1 VLQFQRRCTAD
12 LLPALKEND
21 MNAKTPIKALYQNAD
36 ECGQRVALIVG
47 AEHWSYRRLAAGVDR
62 LARAMW
68 ARGVRAG
75 DRVALH
81 MPNCTEFVLAYFACF
96 RIGAIASPLNIRS
109 KASEIGAMLER
120 LKPALYIGEA
130 GLYARIASLGSDV
143 LPFGARYVVGPVV
156 VEAGALPWEALF
168 RSNNRTPLPDLPDDD
183 AAAVLLATSGTTG
196 LPKFV
201 THTQA
206 TLAATIDACV
216 RLGFENHPDP
226 ILMVSAPL
234 VHVSGFVILMLGIR
248 FTAPVVMVERFE
260 PDVVLDAIELHRCS
274 WMLGLPFMFM
284 ELLRSQRGR
293 SRNVDSLRFCVCA
306 GDVCPLDLQYE
317 FPRLF
322 GIELH
327 SVWGASEVIGS
338 MIHGLQPGAVCRAV
352 PGFGI
357 RLVDD
362 CGEPVACGEVGELHV
377 RGPSVTVGYW
387 SWPGVIEPATSDGWF
402 STGDLMR
409 QGQGDEFWFV
419 GRMKDLI
426 IRGGS
431 NISPLEIERALLSHP
446 AVRDAAVVGIPDT
459 ALGERVAA
467 AVNLGNVSGKTVVVA
482 DILAGIRSQ
491 LADYKVPEWLQVV
504 DEIPRNA
511 NGRIDRGTL
520 RALMMRT
527 AVVGR

>member
-1 VLQFQRRCTAD
+1 
-12 LLPALKEND
+12 

-62 LARAMW
+62 LARAMS

-96 RIGAIASPLNIRS
+96 RIGAIASPINIRC
-109 KASEIGAMLER
+109 KASEVAAMLER
-120 LKPALYIGEA
+120 LQPTLYIGEA

-156 VEAGALPWEALF
+156 QEAGAQSWEALF
-168 RSNNRTPLPDLPDDD
+168 RSNNKTPLPDFPAAD

-196 LPKFV
+196 VPKFV
-201 THTQA
+201 MHTQA
-206 TLAATIDACV
+206 TLAATADAWV
-216 RLGFENHPDP
+216 RLGFEKHPDP
-226 ILMVSAPL
+226 ILMVAAPL
-234 VHVSGFVILMLGIR
+234 VHASGFFILMLGIR
-248 FTAPVVMVERFE
+248 FAAPVVLVERFE
-260 PDVVLDAIELHRCS
+260 PDAVLDAIDLHRCT

-284 ELLRSQRGR
+284 ELMRSQRAR
-293 SRNVDSLRFCVCA
+293 PRDVDSLRFCVSG

-322 GIELH
+322 GIQLH
-327 SVWGASEVIGS
+327 SVWAASEVVGS
-338 MIHGLQPGAVCRAV
+338 MIHGLQPGAVCRAA
-352 PGFGI
+352 PGFEI
-357 RLVDD
+357 HLVDD
-362 CGEPVACGEVGELHV
+362 CGEPVARGEVGQLGV

-387 SWPGVIEPATSDGWF
+387 SRPGVIEPATRDGWF
-402 STGDLMR
+402 CTGDLMR
-409 QGQGDEFWFV
+409 QGEGDELWFV
-419 GRMKDLI
+419 GRKKDLI

-459 ALGERVAA
+459 TLGERVAA
-467 AVNLGNVSGKTVVVA
+467 AVNLGNVSGKMVVA

-511 NGRIDRGTL
+511 NGKIDRGTL